1 MSANLIAENM
11 SMQIDKKGNRYVLMD
26 KITDHCF
33 FEAAVK
39 IQDAFV
45 TISSSTKRRSLT
57 TQGVSLY
64 IKWYNVNT
72 IWVPLKDVKEYH
84 LFQLAEYAV
93 ADKISIDPAF
103 AWWVPHTLKKRNRI
117 IAKLKCKYWLK
128 TQKFRIKASNNI
140 K

>member
-1 MSANLIAENM
+1 MSANLIAENI
-11 SMQIDKKGNRYVLMD
+11 SVQINKKGNRYVLMD

-33 FEAAVK
+33 FEAAVN

-72 IWVPLKDVKEYH
+72 IWVPLKDVKEDH
-84 LFQLAEYAV
+84 LVQLAEYAV

-103 AWWVPHTLKKRNRI
+103 ACWVPHYLKRRNHI
-117 IAKLKCKYWLK
+117 ICESGIQVLVEDSKV
-128 TQKFRIKASNNI
+128 
-140 K
+140 